1 MERATANRAVTRLSS
16 AFPLNPES
24 IQGVSGRILPGRR
37 GPRQTV
43 FPHACTSSEG
53 PRAIRPV
60 HTGPEC
66 PCTPGELSQTPQ
78 ALWRHA
84 LDSPVPTA
92 NLCCENDFRGKRGFA
107 KPDLGSETHEQPQGV
122 GVCSRGHL
130 TMGRGVSPTQ
140 GSTSR
145 RGAQRPARVRPHVQ
159 MGGDFRLGPHTH
171 EGEPGSRLPRC
182 PTGLGAW

>member
-1 MERATANRAVTRLSS
+1 MRAPPGPSCTTTSPASPVPHGPWPSGVALSALPRPARSASAGEGGLERATANRAVTRLSS
-16 AFPLNPES
+16 VFPLNPES
-24 IQGVSGRILPGRR
+24 IQGVSSRILPGRR

-107 KPDLGSETHEQPQGV
+107 KPDLGSETLEQPQGV
-122 GVCSRGHL
+122 GVCFRA
-130 TMGRGVSPTQ
+130 
-140 GSTSR
+140 TSLW
-145 RGAQRPARVRPHVQ
+145 AEV
-159 MGGDFRLGPHTH
+159 
-171 EGEPGSRLPRC
+171 
-182 PTGLGAW
+182 